1 MLAIHEM
8 TDRELQEEIQNERA
22 KLEEILIR
30 KAQLESS
37 IRFLVGQKI
46 ARDNN
51 L

>member
-1 MLAIHEM
+1 MLPIHEM

-30 KAQLESS
+30 KAQLESN